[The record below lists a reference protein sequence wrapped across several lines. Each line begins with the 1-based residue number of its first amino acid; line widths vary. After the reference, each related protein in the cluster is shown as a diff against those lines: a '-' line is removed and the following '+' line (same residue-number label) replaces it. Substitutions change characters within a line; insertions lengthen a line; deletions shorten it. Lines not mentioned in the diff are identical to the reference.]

1 MMPDTYILILKIGF
15 KLKTNIK
22 TYITYPLYLAR
33 TKSKTIGL
41 KNVVCQESTFL
52 IPKKQKLL
60 SSFAAKKCLIYTF
73 IQYMFML

>member
-1 MMPDTYILILKIGF
+1 MMPDTYLLILKIGF

-41 KNVVCQESTFL
+41 KKNVVCQESTFL

-60 SSFAAKKCLIYTF
+60 SSFAAKNV
-73 IQYMFML
+73 

>member
-1 MMPDTYILILKIGF
+1 MMPDTYLLILKIGF

-41 KNVVCQESTFL
+41 KKSCLSRIHLPDT
-52 IPKKQKLL
+52 KKAEITLFIC
-60 SSFAAKKCLIYTF
+60 SKKCLIYTF